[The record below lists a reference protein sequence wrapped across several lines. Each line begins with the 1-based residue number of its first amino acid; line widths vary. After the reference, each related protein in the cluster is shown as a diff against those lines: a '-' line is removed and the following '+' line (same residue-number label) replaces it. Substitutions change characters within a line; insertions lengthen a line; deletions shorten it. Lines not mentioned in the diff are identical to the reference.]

1 MGLDGLKITDL
12 ISWAVA
18 IGGSFFVIRYQVKS
32 LIERQNAIELKSSS
46 HSEKIAVIENQIKNI
61 TENQKSMDVKL
72 DLILQKVGDMS
83 EKIAVLSSK
92 N

>member
-1 MGLDGLKITDL
+1 MGIDGFKISDL
-12 ISWAVA
+12 LSWAVA
-18 IGGSFFVIRYQVKS
+18 IGGSYFVIRYQVDS
-32 LIERQNAIELKSSS
+32 LIERQKAIEIKTSS

-72 DLILQKVGDMS
+72 DLILRKVNDMS